1 MYLAFKPLE
10 VVSVII
16 VGHSL
21 AAGNILI
28 VPSGCVLLDILHD
41 HVKVNSPAR
50 SFLVGARV
58 SSLWAARS
66 LVSLL
71 LSPAGS

>member
-10 VVSVII
+10 VISVII
-16 VGHSL
+16 VGYSL
-21 AAGNILI
+21 AACNILI
-28 VPSGCVLLDILHD
+28 VPSGCVLLDILYD
-41 HVKVNSPAR
+41 HVKVDSPTC

-58 SSLWAARS
+58 ASLWAARS